1 MKDFD
6 FSTVRQYKLAAIMKP
21 FLKVLSRSLMKITYV
36 GRENIPK
43 DGGFILASNHISAPD
58 PVYLYVSLDKPVHF
72 MNKQEH
78 FRKPVQKWIYTHFNS
93 FPINRGHADKSS
105 LEYSIKVIE
114 KGNILGIFPEGT
126 RSKDFTPQQARPGI
140 ALLVRETKAD
150 VLPVSIYSDEK
161 AKFFTKLTIRFGKPI
176 PYESL
181 GFSEGG
187 KSDELR
193 VASKMIMDEIV
204 KLWEEGHANK
214 NS

>member
-6 FSTVRQYKLAAIMKP
+6 FSRVREYKLATNMKP
-21 FLKVLSRSLMKITYV
+21 FVRFLTKLLMKIKYV
-36 GRENIPK
+36 GIENIPSE
-43 DGGFILASNHISAPD
+43 GGFILASNHISAPD
-58 PVYLYVSLDKPVHF
+58 PAYLFVILKKPVHF

-78 FRKPVQKWIYTHFNS
+78 FKKPIQKWVYTHFNS

-114 KGNILGIFPEGT
+114 KGNVLGIFPEGT
-126 RSKDFTPQQARPGI
+126 RSKDFTPKQARPGV
-140 ALLVRETKAD
+140 ALLVRETKAN
-150 VLPVSIYSDEK
+150 VLPVSIYSEDK

-176 PYESL
+176 PFESL

-193 VASKMIMDEIV
+193 MASQLIMDEIV
-204 KLWEEGHANK
+204 KLWEEGHCK
-214 NS
+214 